1 MGLCSTGDIP
11 SNPVILQHDTFYCQN
26 RMLHSFQIY
35 LQKKK
40 NNKKNK
46 ELQFKTGLFLK
57 HCFDIFEDNEMKAKV
72 FVVSF

>member
-1 MGLCSTGDIP
+1 MGLCSTGNIP

-26 RMLHSFQIY
+26 KMLHSFQIY

-40 NNKKNK
+40 KK
-46 ELQFKTGLFLK
+46 ELQFKIKLFLK

>member
-1 MGLCSTGDIP
+1 MGLCSTGNIP

-26 RMLHSFQIY
+26 KMLHSFQIY

-40 NNKKNK
+40 KKK
-46 ELQFKTGLFLK
+46 KKVRHFKINLFLK